1 MGFRNLL
8 LTVSTIP
15 LLAACAETPAAES
28 PAIVAADP
36 GMIVVVRDTMLPD
49 AVDAPADVEP
59 LLESTL
65 STKLMG
71 RVVEVAVREGDHVR
85 AGALLVRLDDRD
97 LGARREQ
104 AQASLRSAEAAL
116 EEARLL
122 AGRMRA
128 LFADSA
134 APRAQVDAAE
144 AGLIRAEQSVRA
156 ARAGATEVESLAD
169 YFAIRAPFNGTIV
182 QRFVDPGAL
191 AAPGSPLIRIEDA
204 SRIRLM
210 ASIAPPLASRVRR
223 GATIEVSIEGVRTSG
238 RVEAVLPA
246 RSASLVTVQVIVDN
260 ADGRYSSGSAAT
272 VSVPGETRMAM
283 LVPVAALVHTGELA
297 GVRIRSG
304 GAVMTRWLRLGRVR
318 GDYVEVLS
326 GLSAGDSVVVPVS
339 PAGA

>member
-1 MGFRNLL
+1 MGFRSFL

-15 LLAACAETPAAES
+15 ILAACAETPAAES
-28 PAIVAADP
+28 PAVAAADP
-36 GMIVVVRDTMLPD
+36 GMIVVVHDTILPD
-49 AVDAPADVEP
+49 AVDASADAEP
-59 LLESTL
+59 LRESTL

-71 RVVEVAVREGDHVR
+71 HVVEVAVREGDYVR

-97 LGARREQ
+97 IGARHEQ
-104 AQASLRSAEAAL
+104 AQAALRSSEAAL
-116 EEARLL
+116 EEATLQ
-122 AGRMRA
+122 AGRLRA

-144 AGLIRAEQSVRA
+144 AGLVRAEQSVRA
-156 ARAGATEVESLAD
+156 ARAGAREVESLAD
-169 YFAIRAPFNGTIV
+169 YSAIRAPFSGTIV

-191 AAPGSPLIRIEDA
+191 AAPGTPLIRIEDA

-210 ASIAPPLASRVRR
+210 APVAPSVASRVRR

-238 RVEAVLPA
+238 IVEAVLPA

-260 ADGRYSSGSAAT
+260 AGGRYSSGSAAT
-272 VSVPGETRMAM
+272 VSVPGEARKAM

-297 GVRIRSG
+297 GVRIQAG
-304 GAVMTRWLRLGRVR
+304 GAVMTRWLRLGRVH
-318 GDYVEVLS
+318 GDLVEVLS